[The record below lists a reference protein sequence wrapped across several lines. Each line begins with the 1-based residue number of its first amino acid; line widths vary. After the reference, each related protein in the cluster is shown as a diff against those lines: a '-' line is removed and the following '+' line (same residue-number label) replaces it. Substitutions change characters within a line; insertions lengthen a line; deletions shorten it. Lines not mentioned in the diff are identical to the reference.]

1 MTWVPFN
8 RQNRPTSNVH
18 LCTTC
23 VRTVDERK
31 TSVTN
36 PSSQGITLC
45 GQKNPV
51 DLPKQAVQ
59 SVLRTGKRTPTG
71 TRGTV
76 SESQGNP
83 QGGPRGTE
91 GPTGF
96 TRWKRGRWR
105 MILDPHR
112 RTFTGE
118 AVGRWRGRTGQP
130 GRTNRWSSQG
140 GRRPGNR
147 TEELCGGITFEVV
160 APGNRGHGAG
170 PKGVEEPGNRGGDT
184 GRCGGSSRATGEA
197 VERSGGRTGQPG
209 RTKEKGIARRG
220 ASSDGR
226 CHWSNGR
233 LTPQDRSV
241 VDHPLQE
248 SPRAARWLRPAARPG
263 ALRFFTPVGRETR
276 QRCRRTHPRA
286 RNADGSGVLRARVRD
301 MRHG

>member
-170 PKGVEEPGNRGGDT
+170 PKGVVEPGNRGGDT

-220 ASSDGR
+220 RELRRAMSLVER
-226 CHWSNGR
+226 KANA
-233 LTPQDRSV
+233 PRSV
-241 VDHPLQE
+241 SGG
-248 SPRAARWLRPAARPG
+248 SPSSGVAPGGALASAGSAARGASLFHPG
-263 ALRFFTPVGRETR
+263 W
-276 QRCRRTHPRA
+276 A
-286 RNADGSGVLRARVRD
+286 RNPTAVSQNAPTGAKR
-301 MRHG
+301 